1 MRSDHGG
8 KAMNEQ
14 LTEWIEKSGTW
25 SRIVPGAAGRPNV
38 SLGVESDP
46 GDAEEPWAWAVM
58 ERDPDDAYAEYDIGL
73 GGALTLE
80 AAKAAAEERAA
91 AYRRGEK
98 LERDS

>member
-1 MRSDHGG
+1 
-8 KAMNEQ
+8 MNEQ
-14 LTEWIEKSGTW
+14 LTGWIEKSGTW
-25 SRIVPGAAGRPNV
+25 NKIVPGVAGRPNV

-91 AYRRGEK
+91 TYRRGEK
-98 LERDS
+98 FERDA

>member
-1 MRSDHGG
+1 
-8 KAMNEQ
+8 MNEQ

-25 SRIVPGAAGRPNV
+25 NKIVPGVAGRSNL
-38 SLGVESDP
+38 SLSVESDP

-80 AAKAAAEERAA
+80 AAKAAAEERGA

-98 LERDS
+98 FERDA